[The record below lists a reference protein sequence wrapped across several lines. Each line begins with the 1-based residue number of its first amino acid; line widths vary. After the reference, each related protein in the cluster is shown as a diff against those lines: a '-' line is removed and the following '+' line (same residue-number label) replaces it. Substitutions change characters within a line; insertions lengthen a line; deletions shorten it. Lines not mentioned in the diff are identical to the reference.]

1 MADPRG
7 GYVLGQGGITYPLA
21 FREEQLGR
29 EDLSSDEGEPTPST
43 PSSGDDVARALATG
57 IAHNFDRAVVH
68 SDASSSPGDVTN
80 PNNQPRREIIDVSP
94 EYSNRQSSAAPAPA
108 PDPGGRRPAWPK
120 SVVAALVEA
129 APAAGVAPV
138 VVEPEA
144 AAVAAALRVAATTQS
159 PCAADFS

>member
-1 MADPRG
+1 M
-7 GYVLGQGGITYPLA
+7 LGQGGITYPLA

-57 IAHNFDRAVVH
+57 IAHNFDRPVVH

-120 SVVAALVEA
+120 WWPRAAR
-129 APAAGVAPV
+129 AGLLAWRQWLSSRRPQ
-138 VVEPEA
+138 PS
-144 AAVAAALRVAATTQS
+144 Q
-159 PCAADFS
+159 PH